1 MSLYL
6 VGMADRRLTMWQ
18 EKWMLIEDE
27 SGDQVG
33 EYLRKTNQENAIC
46 DWCNV
51 TAKIAKYAHLGR
63 KNHNICA
70 SEFCTLLRSF
80 CTLLRKFVHYT
91 IYLKQE

>member
-6 VGMADRRLTMWQ
+6 VGMADRHLTMWQ

-46 DWCNV
+46 TGV
-51 TAKIAKYAHLGR
+51 M
-63 KNHNICA
+63 
-70 SEFCTLLRSF
+70 
-80 CTLLRKFVHYT
+80 
-91 IYLKQE
+91 

>member
-63 KNHNICA
+63 KNHQCGKVARIYT
-70 SEFCTLLRSF
+70 SLL
-80 CTLLRKFVHYT
+80 VYT
-91 IYLKQE
+91 SI